1 LIKVTEF
8 ERRQLTAARKEP
20 EAEIDLKTK
29 PSKEAAFQRF
39 SDLSLHCKSYQCAAA
54 KPLNAPT

>member
-8 ERRQLTAARKEP
+8 ESRQLTAARKEP

-29 PSKEAAFQRF
+29 PSKEAAQK
-39 SDLSLHCKSYQCAAA
+39 LSSGFR
-54 KPLNAPT
+54 T